1 MARQLSRHDLPI
13 YPITSSLKYGQPPAA
28 GGILQIAPAILPLS
42 AILFLRPVVPIVL
55 DRQTIC
61 AMSSRSCA
69 LPPHLLLLLAPLL
82 AACGASSSPPSS
94 NQNPPPP
101 GTTVTVSVSPSAA
114 NVRAGSAYLFSA
126 TVTGSSNSAV
136 SWSVN
141 STPGGS
147 AAIGTIDSSGNY
159 TAPSALP
166 SPNTVSVTATSS
178 ADSTE
183 SALSAVTIL
192 NPIPVLTGISPASIN
207 LGSYTLTV
215 NGTNFVHGAQVLLGT
230 SVLSTTFASST
241 QLTATGTA
249 AVAGTYSVT
258 VQNPD
263 PGSSISSGLNF
274 QVNGSPQAS
283 QCSAMSVGA
292 GASLNGFLPF
302 PSDNLWNK
310 DISSSPVDPNSSAI
324 VSYIGPSIGIHPD
337 FGSGLYSGSNIGI
350 PYTVVNST
358 QPLIPINYTAYGSES
373 DSGPMPIPLTA
384 NIEGYPNPG
393 SGDRHVLVLDNTN
406 CFLYELYSS
415 YPQATSWNADSGAVW
430 DLLADEQRPYTWTS
444 ADAAGLPI
452 FPGLVRYDEVAAG
465 AINHAIRF
473 TLQNSSAGFTPPASH
488 WAATTSNTAAPPMG
502 TRLRLKAS
510 FDVSTFSATNQVILN
525 AMKKYGL
532 ILADNGSSMYI
543 SGAPDTRWDNS
554 DLHNLDAVTAS
565 DFDVLQISPL
575 YTSANL
581 PTGPSPTIT
590 NFTASSVSVTAGA
603 TVTLSWQV
611 SGASCVIVSPEV
623 GATRATTAAVSPAAS
638 TTYTLYAT
646 NAFGQTT
653 SSVSITV
660 H

>member
-1 MARQLSRHDLPI
+1 M
-13 YPITSSLKYGQPPAA
+13 
-28 GGILQIAPAILPLS
+28 
-42 AILFLRPVVPIVL
+42 
-55 DRQTIC
+55 
-61 AMSSRSCA
+61 
-69 LPPHLLLLLAPLL
+69 
-82 AACGASSSPPSS
+82 
-94 NQNPPPP
+94 
-101 GTTVTVSVSPSAA
+101 
-114 NVRAGSAYLFSA
+114 FSA
-126 TVTGSSNSAV
+126 MVTGSSNTTV

-147 AAIGTIDSSGNY
+147 STVGTIDSSGNY
-159 TAPSALP
+159 IAPASLP
-166 SPNTVSVTATSS
+166 SPNNVSVTVTSS
-178 ADSTE
+178 ADPTK
-183 SALSAVTIL
+183 SAFSAVTIL
-192 NPIPVLTGISPASIN
+192 NPTPVLAGISPASTN
-207 LGSYTLTV
+207 LGSYALTV
-215 NGTNFVHGAQVLLGT
+215 NGSNFVHGAQVLLNS
-230 SVLSTTFASST
+230 SVLSTTFVSST

-249 AVAGTYSVT
+249 SAPGTYSIT
-258 VQNPD
+258 IQNPD

-274 QVNGSPQAS
+274 QVNGSQQAS
-283 QCSAMSVGA
+283 NCSQVSVGA

-310 DISSSPVDPNSSAI
+310 DVSSSPVDPSSGGI
-324 VSYIGPSIGIHPD
+324 ISYIGPSIGIHPD
-337 FGSGLYSGSNIGI
+337 FGSGLYNGSAIGI

-358 QPLIPINYTAYGSES
+358 QPLIPIGYTAYGSES
-373 DSGPMPIPLTA
+373 DPGPMPIPLTS

-393 SGDRHVLVLDNTN
+393 SGDRHVLVLDSSD

-415 YPQATSWNADSGAVW
+415 YPQATFWNADSGAIW

-473 TLQNSSAGFTPPASH
+473 TLQNSSAGLTPPASH
-488 WAATTSNTAAPPMG
+488 WAATTSSPNAPPMG

-510 FDVSTFSATNQVILN
+510 FDASSFSATNQVILN

-543 SGAPDTRWDNS
+543 SGAPDSRWDNS

-575 YTSANL
+575 YTSANV

-590 NFTASSVSVTAGA
+590 NFTASFTSVTAG
-603 TVTLSWQV
+603 TSVTLSWQV
-611 SGASCVIVSPEV
+611 SGASYVIVSPEV
-623 GATRATTAAVSPAAS
+623 GATRATTATVFPMAS